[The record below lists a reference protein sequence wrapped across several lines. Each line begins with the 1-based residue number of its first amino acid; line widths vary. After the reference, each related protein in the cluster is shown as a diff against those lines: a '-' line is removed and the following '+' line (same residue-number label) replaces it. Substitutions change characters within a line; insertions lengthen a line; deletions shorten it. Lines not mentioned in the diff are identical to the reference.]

1 LLSSLTLYHIG
12 LTFADRLAFASAAL
26 CNKFVLLFDIG
37 GKGVGFSASSKNAD
51 PFVGADR
58 GSGSSIAGAGAI
70 TPTPCGSTR
79 SAARRAVCGR

>member
-1 LLSSLTLYHIG
+1 MIDTARGVLSFTLYHIG

-26 CNKFVLLFDIG
+26 WSKLVELFDIG

-70 TPTPCGSTR
+70 TPTP
-79 SAARRAVCGR
+79 